1 MRKLSDAYVRPTEHP
16 ELEVCVTVVNINS
29 GYNEN
34 LKETCGLLKEYM
46 QYVEKVRAYTKTM
59 KLNQA
64 VSKAVEEC
72 IEDGILADFL
82 TVWKSEVIAVS
93 IFEYDKEEEERKL
106 RKAEFEAGEQ
116 SGIQKGIQEGIQEGK
131 ELKTKEIVNLL
142 LQDGMGI
149 EKIAALLKISKEHV
163 LELAGRSKNL

>member
-1 MRKLSDAYVRPTEHP
+1 MEQCQTLR
-16 ELEVCVTVVNINS
+16 
-29 GYNEN
+29 
-34 LKETCGLLKEYM
+34 EYA
-46 QYVEKVRAYTKTM
+46 QYVAKVRNYTKDM
-59 KLNQA
+59 ELDAA
-64 VSKAVEEC
+64 VERAVEEC
-72 IEDGILADFL
+72 IREGILAEFL
-82 TVWKSEVIAVS
+82 RKHKVEVVAMS

-131 ELKTKEIVNLL
+131 ELKTKEIVNSL

>member
-1 MRKLSDAYVRPTEHP
+1 MEQCQILREYAIYVARVRKYA
-16 ELEVCVTVVNINS
+16 
-29 GYNEN
+29 
-34 LKETCGLLKEYM
+34 KYM
-46 QYVEKVRAYTKTM
+46 QLET
-59 KLNQA
+59 A
-64 VSKAVEEC
+64 VQKAVDEC
-72 IEDGILADFL
+72 IQEEILEEFL
-82 TVWKSEVIAVS
+82 RKNRAEVIAVS

-131 ELKTKEIVNLL
+131 ELKTKEIVNSLL
-142 LQDGMGI
+142 LDGMGI

>member
-1 MRKLSDAYVRPTEHP
+1 MEQCQILREYAIYVARVRKYA
-16 ELEVCVTVVNINS
+16 
-29 GYNEN
+29 
-34 LKETCGLLKEYM
+34 KYM
-46 QYVEKVRAYTKTM
+46 QLET
-59 KLNQA
+59 A
-64 VSKAVEEC
+64 VKKAVDEC
-72 IEDGILADFL
+72 IQEEILEEFL
-82 TVWKSEVIAVS
+82 RKNRAEVIAVS

-131 ELKTKEIVNLL
+131 ELKTKEIVNSL

-163 LELAGRSKNL
+163 LELAERSKNL

>member
-1 MRKLSDAYVRPTEHP
+1 MEQCQILREYAIYVARVRKYA
-16 ELEVCVTVVNINS
+16 
-29 GYNEN
+29 
-34 LKETCGLLKEYM
+34 KYM
-46 QYVEKVRAYTKTM
+46 QLET
-59 KLNQA
+59 A
-64 VSKAVEEC
+64 VQKAVDEC
-72 IEDGILADFL
+72 IQEEILEEFL
-82 TVWKSEVIAVS
+82 RKNRAEVIAVS

-116 SGIQKGIQEGIQEGK
+116 SGIQEGIQEGK
-131 ELKTKEIVNLL
+131 ELKTKEIVNSL